1 MIKIILLLLA
11 ISLGG
16 TLLKALL
23 VIIKEAGY
31 HKKLS
36 DEPETIEKL
45 LQKGDSYKKTDPQK
59 SFQYFYKAAQ
69 QGNAEAMRKVGMAY
83 LWQNSGAPFNLE
95 KSAYWLEQA
104 AQRDVAKAMLPL
116 AQYYMA
122 GVVKNEDDIAAK
134 MLLEKAANSNDEKTA
149 QIAKKWLND
158 YTNVKS
164 TSIGMLN
171 VAIEMGGIPP
181 KD

>member
-69 QGNAEAMRKVGMAY
+69 QGNAEAMRRVGLAY
-83 LWQNSGAPFNLE
+83 LYLDRGAPFDPV
-95 KSAYWLEQA
+95 KSANWLEQA
-104 AQRDVAKAMLPL
+104 AQHGVAKAMLPL
-116 AQYYMA
+116 AQYYMS
-122 GVVKNEDDIAAK
+122 GIGKNEDDEVAK
-134 MLLEKAANSNDEKTA
+134 MWLEKAENSSDEPA
-149 QIAKKWLND
+149 ARIARKWLND
-158 YTNVKS
+158 YSMTKTTTKALLDTAVE
-164 TSIGMLN
+164 I
-171 VAIEMGGIPP
+171 GGIPP
-181 KD
+181 KE